1 MLSDSYNGILIWFR
15 RNCFVTMDIENN
27 LKVTL
32 SWHWGICKEVKLINS
47 FSCFFFSDFLF
58 TNLNSPSMIA
68 AAAICAT
75 FQNLRYQFGS
85 FCPSN
90 YQLVQILT
98 EITGVDEV
106 NSLSL
111 WYHFLGFPFLIVYLL
126 FENNLNI
133 HTKYLRAIFTS
144 LTV

>member
-1 MLSDSYNGILIWFR
+1 M
-15 RNCFVTMDIENN
+15 
-27 LKVTL
+27 
-32 SWHWGICKEVKLINS
+32 
-47 FSCFFFSDFLF
+47 FFYVFLDFLF

-106 NSLSL
+106 NCYSFIHYDTNFS
-111 WYHFLGFPFLIVYLL
+111 YLIVYLL
-126 FENNLNI
+126 LI
-133 HTKYLRAIFTS
+133 
-144 LTV
+144 